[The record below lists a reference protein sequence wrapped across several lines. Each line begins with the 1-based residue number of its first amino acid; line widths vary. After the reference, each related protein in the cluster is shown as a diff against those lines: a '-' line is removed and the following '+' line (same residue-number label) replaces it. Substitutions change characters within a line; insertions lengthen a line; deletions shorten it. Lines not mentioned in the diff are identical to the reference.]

1 MISCDTFGK
10 SGGKKSSV
18 GSQGLR
24 AKPCI
29 LAIAILFS
37 ETALNLIGPW
47 QRMKSDFGMFIML
60 GSEIKTTTKRKS
72 DFGTL
77 GGNMTPLL

>member
-1 MISCDTFGK
+1 MSMIGCDTFGK

-29 LAIAILFS
+29 LTITMLFS

-47 QRMKSDFGMFIML
+47 QRMKPDFGMFIRL
-60 GSEIKTTTKRKS
+60 GSEIFKNNNKKKV
-72 DFGTL
+72 
-77 GGNMTPLL
+77 